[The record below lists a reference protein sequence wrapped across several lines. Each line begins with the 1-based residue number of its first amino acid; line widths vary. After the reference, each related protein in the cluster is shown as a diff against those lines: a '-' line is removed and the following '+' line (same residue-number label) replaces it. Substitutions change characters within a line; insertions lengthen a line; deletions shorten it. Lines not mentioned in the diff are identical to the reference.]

1 MTYTNANGETGTL
14 AIDAEGKAD
23 YSALAA
29 GIYRITVASDAEEI
43 SEFELHIVQSPS
55 EPDDGKDEQPP
66 IPDEGTSDNEQDK
79 PDNENGGQTEDKDK
93 GNAPTLA
100 VLFVLLGVL
109 AACGIAVLI
118 AKQRKN
124 RMEKK

>member
-79 PDNENGGQTEDKDK
+79 PGNEDGGQAEDK
-93 GNAPTLA
+93 GNTPTLA
-100 VLFVLLGVL
+100 VLFVLLGAL
-109 AACGIAVLI
+109 AACGIAVVI
-118 AKQRKN
+118 AKKRKN
-124 RMEKK
+124 KTEQK